1 MSSEKITLKK
11 ELFKDRDY
19 YNDIL
24 LSGMMYNQL
33 SEDFIKLYNEFVDKL
48 NKYIDI
54 CEKRGKR
61 Y

>member
-1 MSSEKITLKK
+1 MSDEKITLKK
-11 ELFKDRDY
+11 ELFNDRDY
-19 YNDIL
+19 YTDIL
-24 LSGMMYNQL
+24 LKDMMNNKL
-33 SEDFIKLYNEFVDKL
+33 SEDVIKLYNEFVNKL

>member
-1 MSSEKITLKK
+1 MPEEKTTLKK
-11 ELFKDRDY
+11 ELFKDRDEY
-19 YNDIL
+19 MQRLIDNVESLSNDEKL
-24 LSGMMYNQL
+24 
-33 SEDFIKLYNEFVDKL
+33 LYNEFLSKL